1 LDYGTS
7 CSKHKDSRKQGK
19 NKLLALR
26 RRFSEA
32 PLTVSDSVKLQ
43 LSIATSVK
51 AFHFCSIFQ
60 PMSDFLKH
68 ECGIAMIRLLKPL
81 AYYQEKYGTPL
92 YGFNQL
98 FLLMEKQH
106 NRGQDGAGIG
116 CVKLNVPPGQA
127 YIARKRSIEV
137 NPLSCIF
144 QNLLRDYQNKID
156 EGTIHP
162 EFPDTV
168 KQEFDFGGEV
178 LLGHL
183 RYGTSGV
190 YSIDNCHPF
199 VRQSN
204 WPTKNL
210 MLAGNFTITNEKA
223 INDNLINRGQHP
235 IFGTDTQA
243 VLEEIGFHLDEA
255 HDEIYHEMRDEGI
268 KGIEIPKIISQK
280 LDPLKVLEAAAAGWD
295 GGYAIAGLI
304 GNGDSFVMR
313 DPRGIRPC
321 FYFQNEEVV
330 AFASERVALMTIFDQ
345 SIEAVKEL
353 EPGTAVVIKNDGKLY
368 SGRFAKE
375 RLVTPCAFER
385 IYFSRGNDAN
395 IYRERKDL
403 GGALVEQVIQSIG
416 NDFAKSV
423 FSFVPNTAET
433 AYYGLLDA
441 LRTHRRMEVK
451 TSLLKASAEG
461 TLDEALIDQLIMDNW
476 PRGEKI
482 AHKDIKL
489 RTFISQEKGRA
500 QLVSHVYDITYGIV
514 KPNDCLVCV
523 DDSIVR
529 GTTLKE
535 SILKILSRTNPRK
548 IVIASTAPQ
557 IRYPDCYGID
567 MSELGKFIAF
577 RSVVQLI
584 KDDGQSE
591 MIKDV
596 YRDCLSQVKLPAAKQ
611 VNHVKRLYD
620 RYTDQQI
627 SRKIAELVYP
637 KNISWKGELEIL
649 FLTVE
654 KMRAALPKNNGDWY
668 FTGNYPTP
676 GGYATLNRAYIN
688 YFEQRQGRAY

>member
-1 LDYGTS
+1 
-7 CSKHKDSRKQGK
+7 
-19 NKLLALR
+19 
-26 RRFSEA
+26 
-32 PLTVSDSVKLQ
+32 
-43 LSIATSVK
+43 
-51 AFHFCSIFQ
+51 
-60 PMSDFLKH
+60 MSDFLKH
-68 ECGIAMIRLLKPL
+68 ECGIALVRLLKPL

-116 CVKLNVPPGQA
+116 CVKLNADPGQP
-127 YIARKRSIEV
+127 YIARERSIKT
-137 NPLSCIF
+137 NPLSRIF
-144 QNLLRDYQNKID
+144 ERLLKDYYSKVD
-156 EGTIHP
+156 SGTIHP
-162 EFPDTV
+162 EFTNTV
-168 KQEFDFGGEV
+168 KQNFDFGGEV

-190 YSIDNCHPF
+190 YSILNCHPF
-199 VRQSN
+199 VRRSN

-210 MLAGNFTITNEKA
+210 MLAGNFTITNEKE
-223 INDNLINRGQHP
+223 INKNLINRGQHP

-255 HDEIYHEMRDEGI
+255 HDAIYHKMRDQGVEGR
-268 KGIEIPKIISQK
+268 EIPRIISQE
-280 LDPLKVLEAAAAGWD
+280 LDPIRVLKEAAADWD
-295 GGYAIAGLI
+295 GGYTIAGLI

-313 DPRGIRPC
+313 DPQGIRPC
-321 FYFQNEEVV
+321 FYFQNDEVV

-345 SIEAVKEL
+345 PIGAVKEL
-353 EPGTAVVIKNDGKLY
+353 EPGAAMVIKNDGQIY
-368 SGRFAKE
+368 SERFTDV
-375 RLVTPCAFER
+375 RPVTPCSFER

-395 IYRERKDL
+395 IYRERKAL
-403 GGALVEQVIQSIG
+403 GGALMGQVIKSID
-416 NDFAKSV
+416 NDLANSV

-433 AYYGLLDA
+433 AYYGLLEA
-441 LRTHRRMEVK
+441 LRSYGRMEVK
-451 TSLLKASAEG
+451 KALLKAHAEG
-461 TLDEALIDQLIMDNW
+461 TLDEALIEQIILENW
-476 PRGEKI
+476 PKGEKI

-514 KPNDCLVCV
+514 KPGDCLVCI

-535 SILKILSRTNPRK
+535 SILKMLSRTNPRK

-577 RSVVQLI
+577 KAAVQLI
-584 KDDGQSE
+584 KDEGQAE
-591 MIKDV
+591 LLKEV
-596 YRDCLSQVKLPAAKQ
+596 YRDCLSQANLPADEQ

-620 RYTDQQI
+620 RYTDEQI
-627 SRKIAELVYP
+627 SKKIAELVYP
-637 KNISWKGELEIL
+637 KDVDWQGELEIL

-654 KMRAALPKNNGDWY
+654 KMRAALPENNGDWY

-676 GGYATLNRAYIN
+676 GGYATLNQAYIN
-688 YFEQRQGRAY
+688 YFEDKKGRSY

>member
-1 LDYGTS
+1 
-7 CSKHKDSRKQGK
+7 
-19 NKLLALR
+19 
-26 RRFSEA
+26 
-32 PLTVSDSVKLQ
+32 
-43 LSIATSVK
+43 
-51 AFHFCSIFQ
+51 
-60 PMSDFLKH
+60 MSDFLKH

-116 CVKLNVPPGQA
+116 CVKLNVDPGQA
-127 YIARKRSIEV
+127 YMARERSIKV
-137 NPLSCIF
+137 NPLSRIF
-144 QNLLRDYQNKID
+144 EGQLKEYQEKID
-156 EGTIHP
+156 AGVIYP

-168 KQEFDFGGEV
+168 KKNFGYGGEV

-190 YSIDNCHPF
+190 YSSSNCHPF

-210 MLAGNFTITNEKA
+210 MLAGNFTITNEKD
-223 INDNLINRGQHP
+223 INTDLINRGQHP

-243 VLEEIGFHLDEA
+243 VLESVGFHLDEA
-255 HDEIYHEMRDEGI
+255 HDAIYHQMRDQNVEG
-268 KGIEIPKIISQK
+268 KLIPKIISQD
-280 LDPLKVLEAAAAGWD
+280 LDPIRILKKAAANWD
-295 GGYAIAGLI
+295 GGYTIAGLI

-313 DPRGIRPC
+313 DPQGIRPC
-321 FYFQNEEVV
+321 FYFQNDEVV
-330 AFASERVALMTIFDQ
+330 AYASERVALMTIFDQ
-345 SIEAVKEL
+345 PIENVCEL
-353 EPGTAVVIKNDGKLY
+353 EPGTAMVIKADGTIY
-368 SGRFAKE
+368 SDSFTPE
-375 RLVTPCAFER
+375 RPIKPCSFER
-385 IYFSRGNDAN
+385 IYFSRGNDAD
-395 IYRERKDL
+395 IYRERKAL
-403 GGALVEQVIQSIG
+403 GGALLEQVVKCID
-416 NDFAKSV
+416 NDFANSV

-441 LRTHRRMEVK
+441 LRLHRRTEVK
-451 TSLLKASAEG
+451 DALLKANADGS
-461 TLDEALIDQLIMDNW
+461 LDEQLIDKLIMGNW

-482 AHKDIKL
+482 AHKDVKL
-489 RTFISQEKGRA
+489 RTFIAQEKGRA

-514 KPNDCLVCV
+514 KPNDSLVCI

-548 IVIASTAPQ
+548 IVVASTAPQ

-577 RSVVQLI
+577 KATVQLI
-584 KDDGQSE
+584 KDDGQSDLLRE
-591 MIKDV
+591 V
-596 YRDCLSQVKLPAAKQ
+596 YRDCLAQVDLPAVEQ

-620 RYTDQQI
+620 RYTDEQI
-627 SRKIAELVYP
+627 SKKIGDLVYP
-637 KNISWKGELEIL
+637 KNIPWQGDLDVV
-649 FLTVE
+649 FLPVE
-654 KMRAALPKNNGDWY
+654 KMRAALPNNNGDWY

-676 GGYATLNRAYIN
+676 GGYAMLNKAFIN
-688 YFEQRQGRAY
+688 YFENKDGRAY

>member
-1 LDYGTS
+1 
-7 CSKHKDSRKQGK
+7 
-19 NKLLALR
+19 
-26 RRFSEA
+26 
-32 PLTVSDSVKLQ
+32 
-43 LSIATSVK
+43 
-51 AFHFCSIFQ
+51 
-60 PMSDFLKH
+60 MSDFLKH

-116 CVKLNVPPGQA
+116 CVKLNVDPGQA
-127 YIARKRSIEV
+127 YMARERSIKV
-137 NPLSCIF
+137 NPLSRIF
-144 QNLLRDYQNKID
+144 EGQLKEYQEKID
-156 EGTIHP
+156 AGVIHP

-168 KQEFDFGGEV
+168 KKNFGYGGEV

-190 YSIDNCHPF
+190 YSSSNCHPF

-210 MLAGNFTITNEKA
+210 MLAGNFTITNEKD
-223 INDNLINRGQHP
+223 INTDLINRGQHP

-243 VLEEIGFHLDEA
+243 VLESVGFHLDEA
-255 HDEIYHEMRDEGI
+255 HDAIYHQMRDQNVEG
-268 KGIEIPKIISQK
+268 KLIPKIISQD
-280 LDPLKVLEAAAAGWD
+280 LDPIRILKKAAANWD
-295 GGYAIAGLI
+295 GGYTIAGLI

-313 DPRGIRPC
+313 DPQGIRPC
-321 FYFQNEEVV
+321 FYFQNDEVV
-330 AFASERVALMTIFDQ
+330 AYASERVALMTIFDQ
-345 SIEAVKEL
+345 PIENVCEL
-353 EPGTAVVIKNDGKLY
+353 EPGAAMVIKADGTIY
-368 SGRFAKE
+368 SDRFTAE
-375 RLVTPCAFER
+375 RPIKPCSFER
-385 IYFSRGNDAN
+385 IYFSRGNDAD
-395 IYRERKDL
+395 IYRERKAL
-403 GGALVEQVIQSIG
+403 GGALLEQVVKCIG
-416 NDFAKSV
+416 NDFANSV

-441 LRTHRRMEVK
+441 LRLHRRTEVK
-451 TSLLKASAEG
+451 DTLLKANADG
-461 TLDEALIDQLIMDNW
+461 TLDEQLIDKLIMGNW

-482 AHKDIKL
+482 AHKDVKL
-489 RTFISQEKGRA
+489 RTFIAQEKGRA

-514 KPNDCLVCV
+514 KPNDSLVCI

-548 IVIASTAPQ
+548 IVVASTAPQ

-577 RSVVQLI
+577 KATVQLI

-591 MIKDV
+591 LLKEV
-596 YRDCLSQVKLPAAKQ
+596 YRDCLAQVELPAVEQ

-620 RYTDQQI
+620 RYTDEQI
-627 SRKIAELVYP
+627 SKKIGDLVYP
-637 KNISWKGELEIL
+637 KNIPWQGDLDVV
-649 FLTVE
+649 FLPVE
-654 KMRAALPKNNGDWY
+654 KMRAALPNNNGDWY

-676 GGYATLNRAYIN
+676 GGYAMLNKAFIN
-688 YFEQRQGRAY
+688 YFENKDGRAY